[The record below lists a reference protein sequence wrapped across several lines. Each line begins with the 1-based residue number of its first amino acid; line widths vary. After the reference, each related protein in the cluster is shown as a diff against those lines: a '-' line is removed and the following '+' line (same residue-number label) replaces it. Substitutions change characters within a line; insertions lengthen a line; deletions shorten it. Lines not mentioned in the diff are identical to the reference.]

1 MPDDIIHF
9 EGEPARALTA
19 ALPALPELLQTLE
32 GFKNMS
38 ETAAQLM
45 QAVTSNAEATASLRQ
60 AFDTFRT
67 EQQTRLQEALARVE
81 TEVAAMTLLR
91 HGCHRA
97 QGFLLSRPIDGAAMK
112 ALLAKG
118 RVPVSFAKS

>member
-1 MPDDIIHF
+1 MPDDIIHL
-9 EGEPARALTA
+9 EGEPVRALTA

-81 TEVAAMTLLR
+81 TEVAARVQAEADRDAITAVIEQA
-91 HGCHRA
+91 RA
-97 QGFLLSRPIDGAAMK
+97 A
-112 ALLAKG
+112 
-118 RVPVSFAKS
+118 V